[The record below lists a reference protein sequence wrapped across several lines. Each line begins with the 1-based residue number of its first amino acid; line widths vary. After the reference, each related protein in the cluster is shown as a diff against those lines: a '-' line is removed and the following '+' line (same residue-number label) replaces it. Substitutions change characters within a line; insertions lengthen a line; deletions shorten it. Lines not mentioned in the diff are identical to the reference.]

1 MQSECRQIITLL
13 LLLIC
18 YSLFFNQIQHF
29 YYPCKKNTK
38 KEKEVAVNIRKN
50 IIFAGQMIN
59 NGQTKRSH

>member
-29 YYPCKKNTK
+29 LLSMQKKYE
-38 KEKEVAVNIRKN
+38 KEKEVAVNIRKKYYICRTN
-50 IIFAGQMIN
+50 D
-59 NGQTKRSH
+59 K